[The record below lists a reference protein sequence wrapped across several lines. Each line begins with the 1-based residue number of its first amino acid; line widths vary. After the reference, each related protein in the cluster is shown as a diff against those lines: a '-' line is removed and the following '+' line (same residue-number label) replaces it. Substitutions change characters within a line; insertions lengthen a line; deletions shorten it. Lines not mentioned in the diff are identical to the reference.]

1 MSSLVTGQT
10 NILWTMC
17 GDKMENTLK
26 TREQQTT
33 LVLPVFNQM
42 PRKSM
47 SVITLL

>member
-1 MSSLVTGQT
+1 MYSLVTVQT

-17 GDKMENTLK
+17 GDEMENPLK

-42 PRKSM
+42 PR
-47 SVITLL
+47 